1 MPENLST
8 DLVVLGGGPGG
19 YAAAFL
25 AADRGIATTLID
37 AMPKPGGTCLYIGC
51 IPSKTLLHA
60 AHLIGAA
67 HDAADFGIQFGK
79 PEIDLDKLRAK
90 ADKIVEMM
98 TNSLLKGT
106 KDRGINH
113 IVGCGSFVDAH
124 TIQVEN
130 TPHPQPLSPK
140 GRGETLVKFKNCII
154 AVGSV
159 PARLPAFDIGSK
171 RILDSTAALRLESI
185 PRTLLVVG
193 GGYIGLELGSVYA
206 ALGSK
211 VTVVEMTPSLLPGV
225 DADLVRPLHARL
237 RSQFEKIY
245 LETKVAKVEEVKDGI
260 KAFFEGEVPSPP
272 TPLPGAPGRG
282 EHAETYEKVLVAVGR
297 RPNTAN
303 IGLDKIGVAL
313 ERGFIK
319 IDAQRRTNV
328 SNVFAIGD
336 AAGEPMLAH
345 KASHEGKLAVEV
357 IAGEAAAQWDP
368 RAIPAVVFTDPEIAW
383 CGLTESD
390 AKKQNR
396 EVKIGL
402 FRWGFSGRATTLGRN
417 DGLTK
422 VIVDPATDQILGV
435 GIVGVG
441 AGELIAEAVVAIEMG
456 ASAKDL
462 AMCIHPHPTL
472 SETLMEAA
480 ETLHGLSSHIFVP
493 KKKGP

>member
-1 MPENLST
+1 MPDNTTS

-25 AADRGIATTLID
+25 AADRGLKTTLID

-60 AHLIGAA
+60 AELIHSA
-67 HDAADFGIQFGK
+67 HDAADFGIKFAK

-90 ADKIVEMM
+90 GDKVVDMM
-98 TNSLLKGT
+98 TTSLLKGT

-113 IVGCGSFVDAH
+113 VVGRGTYVDAN
-124 TIQVEN
+124 TIQVE
-130 TPHPQPLSPK
+130 K
-140 GRGETLVKFKNCII
+140 GPTVKFKDCII
-154 AVGSV
+154 AVGSI
-159 PARLPAFDIGSK
+159 PAKLPTFDIGSK
-171 RILDSTAALRLESI
+171 RILDSTSALKLENI
-185 PRTLLVVG
+185 PKTLLVVG
-193 GGYIGLELGSVYA
+193 GGYIGLELGSVYS

-211 VTVVEMTPSLLPGV
+211 VTVVEMTPNLLPGC
-225 DADLVRPLHARL
+225 DPDLVRPLHARL
-237 RSQFEKIY
+237 RAQFEKIY
-245 LETKVAKVEEVKDGI
+245 LEAKVTKVEEARDGI
-260 KAFFEGEVPSPP
+260 KAHFEG
-272 TPLPGAPGRG
+272 ADIKD
-282 EHAETYEKVLVAVGR
+282 ATYEKVLVAVGR

-303 IGLDKIGVAL
+303 IGLDKVGVEV

-319 IDAQRRTNV
+319 VDKQRRTNV
-328 SNVFAIGD
+328 PNIYAIGD

-357 IAGEAAAQWDP
+357 ISGEKGVEWDP

-383 CGLTESD
+383 CGLTEAD

-396 EVKIGL
+396 EVKVGT

-422 VIVDPATDQILGV
+422 VIVDAASDQVLGV

-441 AGELIAEAVVAIEMG
+441 AGELISEAVVAVEMG
-456 ASAKDL
+456 ATAKDL

-480 ETLHGLSSHIFVP
+480 ETLHGLSSHIYMP

>member
-25 AADRGIATTLID
+25 AADRGIPTTLID

-60 AHLIGAA
+60 AHLIQTAS
-67 HDAADFGIQFGK
+67 DAADFGLKFAR
-79 PEIDLDKLRAK
+79 PDIDLDKLRGK
-90 ADKIVEMM
+90 GDKVVEMM
-98 TNSLLKGT
+98 TSSLLKGT
-106 KDRGINH
+106 KDRGITH
-113 IVGCGSFVDAH
+113 IVGRGSFVDAH
-124 TIQVEN
+124 TIQVE
-130 TPHPQPLSPK
+130 K
-140 GRGETLVKFKNCII
+140 GPTVKFKNCII

-159 PARLPAFDIGSK
+159 PAKLPTFDIGSK

-185 PRTLLVVG
+185 PKTLLVVG

-211 VTVVEMTPSLLPGV
+211 VTVVEMTPGLLPGV

-237 RSQFEKIY
+237 RAQFEKIY

-260 KAFFEGEVPSPP
+260 KAFFEGDADIKEA
-272 TPLPGAPGRG
+272 TF
-282 EHAETYEKVLVAVGR
+282 EKVLVAVGR

-303 IGLDKIGVAL
+303 IGLDKIGVDL

-319 IDAQRRTNV
+319 TDAQRRTNV
-328 SNVFAIGD
+328 PNLFAIGD

-345 KASHEGKLAVEV
+345 KASHEGKLAVDV
-357 IAGEAAAQWDP
+357 IGGETAARWDP

-390 AKKQNR
+390 AKKQKR
-396 EVKIGL
+396 DVKIGV

-441 AGELIAEAVVAIEMG
+441 AGELIAETVVAIEMG

-493 KKKGP
+493 KKR

>member
-1 MPENLST
+1 MPETLNT

-19 YAAAFL
+19 YPAAFL
-25 AADRGIATTLID
+25 AADRGIPTTLID

-60 AHLIGAA
+60 AHLIEAA
-67 HDAADFGIQFGK
+67 HDAGDFGLKFAR

-90 ADKIVEMM
+90 SEKVVEMM
-98 TNSLLKGT
+98 TGSLLKGC
-106 KDRGINH
+106 KDRGITH
-113 IVGCGSFVDAH
+113 VVGRGSFVDAH
-124 TIQVEN
+124 TIQVE
-130 TPHPQPLSPK
+130 K
-140 GRGETLVKFKNCII
+140 GPTVKFKNCVI

-159 PARLPAFDIGSK
+159 PTKLPTFDVGSK
-171 RILDSTAALRLESI
+171 RILDSTSALRLENI
-185 PRTLLVVG
+185 PKTLLVVG

-211 VTVVEMTPSLLPGV
+211 VTVVELMPSLLPGV

-237 RSQFEKIY
+237 QKQLEKIY
-245 LETKVAKVEEVKDGI
+245 LNTKVAKIEEARDGI
-260 KAFFEGEVPSPP
+260 KTFFEGEADVKE
-272 TPLPGAPGRG
+272 A
-282 EHAETYEKVLVAVGR
+282 TYEKVLVSVGR

-303 IGLDKIGVAL
+303 IGLEKIGVEV
-313 ERGFIK
+313 ERGYIK
-319 IDAQRRTNV
+319 TDLQRRTNV
-328 SNVFAIGD
+328 ANLFAIGD

-357 IAGEAAAQWDP
+357 ISGETHAQWDP

-383 CGLTESD
+383 CGLTEND
-390 AKKQNR
+390 AKKANR
-396 EVKIGL
+396 EVKVGV

-456 ASAKDL
+456 ATAKDL

-472 SETLMEAA
+472 SESVMEAA